1 MPLKL
6 ALVGRPNVGKST
18 LFNRLVGKKLALVD
32 DRPGVTRDRREGE
45 ARLADLEFV
54 VIDTA
59 GLEDS
64 AEGSLS
70 ARMREQT
77 ETGIREADAVLF
89 LIDARLGIAPDD
101 RHFAEL
107 VRRAKK
113 PVILGANK
121 AEGRDGLA
129 GAYEAFAL
137 GLGDPIAL
145 SAEHGEGMSELY
157 DALRPLVDDFAER
170 ERAAAEADA
179 HAAQIAEAEAAA
191 DAGTGDNDVIDPDD
205 ADDSVAAPDDEAEDA
220 PARSIR
226 IAIVG
231 RPNAGKSTLINTMLG
246 EERLLVGPEAGIT
259 RDSIGL
265 DWEWR
270 GKKIKV
276 FDTAGLRK
284 RARIEDK
291 VEKLA
296 AADAIRAVKFAE
308 VVVILLDATIAL
320 EKQDLTII
328 DLVEREGRAVVI
340 GLNKWDLIE
349 QRGAALSLLR
359 EEATRLL
366 PQVKGCPIVPL
377 SGLAGQG
384 IEKLMEGV
392 VLAHT
397 IWNRRVP
404 TAKLNRWLAGVSQ
417 NHPPPAV
424 SGRRIKLRYATQ
436 AKTRPPHFMVSGNQL
451 DALPESYRRYLVN
464 SLRETF
470 KLPGVPIRLTLK
482 TSENPFEG
490 KKKWS

>member
-32 DRPGVTRDRREGE
+32 DRPGVTRDRREGD
-45 ARLADLEFV
+45 ATLADLSFT

-59 GLEDS
+59 GLEEAAVDS
-64 AEGSLS
+64 LG

-77 ETGIREADAVLF
+77 EMAIADADCVLF
-89 LIDARLGIAPDD
+89 LIDARAGITPDD
-101 RHFAEL
+101 RFFAEI
-107 VRRAKK
+107 VRRSGAA
-113 PVILGANK
+113 VICGANK
-121 AEGRDGLA
+121 AEGKAGLA
-129 GAYEAFAL
+129 GAFEAFEL
-137 GLGDPIAL
+137 GFGDPIPL
-145 SAEHGEGMSELY
+145 SAEHGEGLSELY
-157 DALRPLVDDFAER
+157 DALRPLVDAIDEE
-170 ERAAAEADA
+170 ERAARDAERAVV
-179 HAAQIAEAEAAA
+179 AE
-191 DAGTGDNDVIDPDD
+191 GDEN
-205 ADDSVAAPDDEAEDA
+205 ASVVASGDDEEDD
-220 PARSIR
+220 PNRPIR
-226 IAIVG
+226 IAICG
-231 RPNAGKSTLINTMLG
+231 RPNAGKSTLINAMLG

-270 GKKIKV
+270 GRLVKV

-308 VVVILLDATIAL
+308 VVVILLDATIPF

-328 DLVEREGRAVVI
+328 DLVEREGRACVI

-349 QRGAALSLLR
+349 QRGATLSTLK
-359 EEATRLL
+359 EEAQRLL
-366 PQVKGCPIVPL
+366 PQIKGCPIVPL

-384 IEKLMEGV
+384 IDRLMEAIMQTHSV
-392 VLAHT
+392 
-397 IWNRRVP
+397 WNRRVS
-404 TAKLNRWLAGVSQ
+404 TAKINRWLSGVLQ

-424 SGRRIKLRYATQ
+424 SGRRIKIKYMTQ
-436 AKTRPPHFMVSGNQL
+436 LKSRPPSFSLFGNQL
-451 DALPESYRRYLVN
+451 DALPESYKRYLVN
-464 SLRETF
+464 SIRETF
-470 KLPGVPIRLTLK
+470 DLPGVPIRLLVR

-490 KKKWS
+490 RKKTRE